1 MAVRLLETVVG
12 VDEGAMP
19 AEGDRVSCRYVA
31 MSRECN
37 TGSAWSDRLTDERCC
52 GLGNSRRHLWPRY
65 DDDAIRNPR
74 EGRILDSGRS
84 YSWVVGSGE
93 AIRGLDAAVVLMNEG
108 EHQVW
113 EIPPALA

>member
-19 AEGDRVSCRYVA
+19 VEGDRVSCRYVA
-31 MSRECN
+31 MSR
-37 TGSAWSDRLTDERCC
+37 
-52 GLGNSRRHLWPRY
+52 NSRRHLWPRY

>member
-37 TGSAWSDRLTDERCC
+37 TRSAWADRLTDDRCC
-52 GLGNSRRHLWPRY
+52 ELGNSRRHLWPRY
-65 DDDAIRNPR
+65 DDDAIRNPK
-74 EGRILDSGRS
+74 EGCTCSVKTFLLILSPFRS
-84 YSWVVGSGE
+84 T
-93 AIRGLDAAVVLMNEG
+93 D
-108 EHQVW
+108 
-113 EIPPALA
+113 

>member
-1 MAVRLLETVVG
+1 MLRQHLSLEPVTFPIHKTYLVEQG
-12 VDEGAMP
+12 
-19 AEGDRVSCRYVA
+19 
-31 MSRECN
+31 
-37 TGSAWSDRLTDERCC
+37 
-52 GLGNSRRHLWPRY
+52 
-65 DDDAIRNPR
+65 
-74 EGRILDSGRS
+74 ILDSGRS

>member
-19 AEGDRVSCRYVA
+19 VEGDRVSCRYVA
-31 MSRECN
+31 MSR
-37 TGSAWSDRLTDERCC
+37 
-52 GLGNSRRHLWPRY
+52 NSRRYLWPRY

-108 EHQVW
+108 EQQVW